1 MKKQTFSKLVAAI
14 VTIALVA
21 VLLSQIEVADLV
33 DTLTDIEPVYLL
45 AGFGLYMLSYFFR
58 ALRFHILL
66 NREVGI
72 KELFNIVCVHNFINK
87 MLPARGGELSYI
99 YLIKKIH
106 SRPTGEGIATLV
118 IARIFDLITISLMF
132 SISALFLEN
141 LPDMIAKLV
150 WIIAGCIATGGLTLI
165 GVIYFNDRFMGTTKR
180 FVTKTNIKRFSIVRY
195 LLLKA
200 GETLD
205 NFHKIKSKQIIMQA
219 GTVSIGIWMSM
230 YLLYF
235 LLIYT
240 FGINISIFEAIVI
253 VSFVSLL
260 PLLPFYS
267 IGGFGTTEATITIV
281 MLSFGIL
288 KETAIVASFGVHI
301 IGIIFSLVAGIYG
314 IWKLNIKNYILSST
328 SQG

>member
-1 MKKQTFSKLVAAI
+1 MKKQTCTKLIAI
-14 VTIALVA
+14 IITLALVA
-21 VLLSQIEVADLV
+21 ILLSQIEVADVV

-99 YLIKKIH
+99 YLLNKLH
-106 SRPTGEGIATLV
+106 GRSTGEGIATLV
-118 IARIFDLITISLMF
+118 IARIFDFITISLMF
-132 SISALFLEN
+132 SISAMFIEN
-141 LPDMIAKLV
+141 LPDLIANV
-150 WIIAGCIATGGLTLI
+150 IWIMAGCMAAGGLTLV
-165 GVIYFNDRFMGTTKR
+165 GFIYFNNEFMCAIKR
-180 FVTKTNIKRFSIVRY
+180 FVTKTNIKRFSVVRY

-200 GETLD
+200 DETLD
-205 NFHKIKSKQIIMQA
+205 NLHKIKSNQIFIQM
-219 GTVSIGIWMSM
+219 GTVSIGIWVSM
-230 YLLYF
+230 YLLYS

-240 FGINISIFEAIVI
+240 FGINLSIFEVIVI

-267 IGGFGTTEATITIV
+267 IGGFGTTEVTITIV
-281 MLSFGIL
+281 MISFGIL
-288 KETAIVASFGVHI
+288 KENAIVTSFGVHI
-301 IGIIFSLVAGIYG
+301 IGIIFSFVAGLYG
-314 IWKLNIKNYILSST
+314 AWVLNIKNYRIFH
-328 SQG
+328 